1 MKRYEENSK
10 EYGLGVTIKGLVC
23 NDPVTKAKS
32 KKYMIRFML

>member
-1 MKRYEENSK
+1 MKKQQRIWIR
-10 EYGLGVTIKGLVC
+10 VTIKGLVC